1 MESKTSGLL
10 KILLR
15 VQNDIGELTLY
26 LLNNSEFVN
35 GNKLAIV

>member
-26 LLNNSEFVN
+26 LLNNSEFVSID
-35 GNKLAIV
+35 KLAIV